1 MEKKSY
7 TIKDIAKMAK
17 VSRGTVDRVLHN
29 RGKVS
34 EDALIR
40 VNEVLEKINYH
51 PNLIARSLKNS
62 KDYYVA
68 VLMPDYESDAYW
80 KTCYKGIKD
89 AAKEFKSYGVSIEL
103 YFFTISEAGSF
114 MEAFERI
121 LEANPDG
128 LVLVPAF
135 SQEAQEV
142 YKVCEERSIA
152 FNTFNTPP
160 EEGVEASFV
169 GQDMVQ
175 SGRLGAELLHLLDK
189 SASRLL
195 IVHINDEE
203 FENAI
208 HLKKKERGFRAFLS
222 ERSDIEILRLSIQHS
237 AIEDQQAEIRK
248 FLQENENISG
258 IWVSSSK
265 AFVVAEVLSDLKLS
279 ISLVGYDLIEK
290 NTRFLEK
297 GNIDFLINQNPRS
310 QAFFSVAHVAEK
322 LAFQKEM
329 PDEHLLPIDIVSR
342 ENLIFYLKNKRNRTK
357 LLI

>member
-1 MEKKSY
+1 M
-7 TIKDIAKMAK
+7 AKMAK

-68 VLMPDYESDAYW
+68 VLMPDYQSDAYW

-89 AAKEFKSYGVSIEL
+89 AAKEFKSYGVSIDL
-103 YFFTISEAGSF
+103 YFFTMSEAGSF
-114 MEAFERI
+114 MESFEKI

-135 SQEAQEV
+135 SQEAKEV
-142 YKVCEERSIA
+142 YQVCDQRSIVYS
-152 FNTFNTPP
+152 TFNTPP
-160 EEGVEASFV
+160 EEGVEATFV

-189 SASRLL
+189 DASKFL

-208 HLKKKERGFRAFLS
+208 HLQKKEKGFRAYLS

-237 AIEDQQAEIRK
+237 DLQDQQAEIRK
-248 FLQENENISG
+248 FLKGDSNISG

-265 AFVVAEVLSDLKLS
+265 AFAVAEVLRDLKLKT
-279 ISLVGYDLIEK
+279 SLVGYDLIEE
-290 NTRFLEK
+290 NTRFLED

-329 PDEHLLPIDIVSR
+329 PEEHLLPIDIVSR
-342 ENLIFYLKNKRNRTK
+342 ENLIFYLNNKRNRTK